1 MTSLEFYDCPV
12 VIPYYGGKF
21 RLSKQLIPLLPN
33 HSRYIEVFSGG
44 LSMFFR
50 KSKCDYTVINDIDND
65 IINLYR
71 CLSEKYDEFIDTL
84 LWVPKSRQMFEE
96 ARHEVHYSKVIKMPN
111 VLRAV
116 KYFYCIRN
124 AFNKNPNS
132 SFSKTSY
139 WDTEDIIDKLK
150 YSVKYFK
157 NTTIENMDFRKL
169 VVDYKPTLGDMWYF
183 DPPYIVATEKG
194 DYYMAD
200 FGYEEH
206 EDLREC
212 IDLVDRNGGK
222 FMISYDDKEIVR
234 DMYSDYNIV
243 EIQTQYAGRT
253 QNGYKEG
260 QNTKYFTELVIM
272 NYEEKTQVEM
282 FKE

>member
-71 CLSEKYDEFIDTL
+71 CLSEKYNEFIDTL

-139 WDTEDIIDKLK
+139 WNTEDIIDKLK

-212 IDLVDRNGGK
+212 VDLVDRNGGK
-222 FMISYDDKEIVR
+222 FMISYDDKEIIR
-234 DMYSDYNIV
+234 DMYSDYNIF

-253 QNGYKEG
+253 QNGYKEN

>member
-96 ARHEVHYSKVIKMPN
+96 ARHEIHYSKVIKIPN

-139 WDTEDIIDKLK
+139 WNTEDIIDKLK

-212 IDLVDRNGGK
+212 VDLVDRNGGK

-234 DMYSDYNIV
+234 DMYSDYNIF

>member
-1 MTSLEFYDCPV
+1 
-12 VIPYYGGKF
+12 
-21 RLSKQLIPLLPN
+21 
-33 HSRYIEVFSGG
+33 
-44 LSMFFR
+44 MFFR

-139 WDTEDIIDKLK
+139 WNTEDIIDKLK